1 MKYAK
6 LVLGGAAANVTL
18 GSVIDA
24 TALSVIVDQG
34 EAAVLVNDAVQATED
49 FVSINEALRAC
60 RESLRESIA
69 VQQFAGTATQFAACS
84 QIPGAIKDPAKAVVD
99 VENTTTL
106 AAIAPVGTVA
116 LVLPNSGGLSV
127 ISRSAL
133 EACVDRLGEVDFN
146 PA

>member
-24 TALSVIVDQG
+24 TALSAIVDQG
-34 EAAVLVNDAVQATED
+34 EVAVLVNDAVQATED
-49 FVSINEALRAC
+49 FVSINEALRVC

-69 VQQFAGTATQFAACS
+69 VQQFAGTATQFATCS
-84 QIPGAIKDPAKAVVD
+84 QIPGTIKDPAKATVD
-99 VENTTTL
+99 VENATTL